1 MSDTEML
8 NQGIYKTVNLVWNHL
23 AKNGRCSI
31 IALQKNIGMDIGSD
45 AMLFY
50 QALNYL
56 VHENKISM
64 SDKAK
69 ITDSDI
75 WLTDDEMKIYKQRT
89 DSGDTILNYWELHD
103 NKK

>member
-1 MSDTEML
+1 ML
-8 NQGIYKTVNLVWNHL
+8 NQEICKIVNRVWNHL

-56 VHENKISM
+56 AHENKISM

-89 DSGDTILNYWELHD
+89 DSGDTILNYWELH
-103 NKK
+103 